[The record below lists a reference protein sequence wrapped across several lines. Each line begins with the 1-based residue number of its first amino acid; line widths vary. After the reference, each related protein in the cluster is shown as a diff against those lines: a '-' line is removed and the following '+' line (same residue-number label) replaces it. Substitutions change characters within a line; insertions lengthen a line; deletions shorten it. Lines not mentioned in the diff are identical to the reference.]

1 MTLEELK
8 KANKLRRD
16 INSLKLTYDN
26 KACVDISII
35 NEVIEILGDDFHEL
49 VRTKYEE
56 LKKKFEEL

>member
-1 MTLEELK
+1 MTQEELK
-8 KANKLRRD
+8 EANKLSRK
-16 INSLKLTYDN
+16 INSLKLTYDH

-35 NEVIEILGDDFHEL
+35 NDVIEILGDDFYEL